1 MSACIVCGIDGSS
14 DAARAASMA
23 ARLARDLDS
32 RALLVHVA
40 DTAGGLAFGL
50 RLPRTGRARRMKK
63 LLKAIAEGLA
73 FPSETE
79 VQLASGDPATELMA
93 VAEREDAELV
103 VVSAHGGGKI
113 SPALLG
119 GVASALMR
127 RCPCPVV
134 VVPPRAIPPLDAEG
148 MKRVVC
154 GVKGRDTDVRVLRLA
169 GDLAARLGADL
180 HAVHSY
186 DPGTAKSAA
195 APGAVDPLEAE
206 RRDAAEGRLALILAE
221 AGVEARARVLA
232 LPTADALERVAGQER
247 AGLTVVGSPE
257 GSAEDV
263 GLGRSAAIR
272 LAAGGTTA
280 LVVLPAEAEL
290 GSGTGHYELAAGTA

>member
-1 MSACIVCGIDGSS
+1 MSACIMCGIDGSS

-32 RALLVHVA
+32 RAFLVHVVE
-40 DTAGGLAFGL
+40 DTGGLPSGL
-50 RLPRTGRARRMKK
+50 SLPRIRRARRMKK
-63 LLKAIAEGLA
+63 LLKAIAEECA
-73 FPSETE
+73 FPRQTE
-79 VQLASGDPATELMA
+79 VHLASGDPATELIA

-103 VVSAHGGGKI
+103 VVSSQGGGKI

-134 VVPPRAIPPLDAEG
+134 VVPPTAIPPLDAEG
-148 MKRVVC
+148 LKRVVC
-154 GVKGRDTDVRVLRLA
+154 GVEGRNTDVHVLRLA

-180 HAVHSY
+180 HAVQSY

-195 APGAVDPLEAE
+195 APPTVDPPEAE
-206 RRDAAEGRLALILAE
+206 RRDAAEGSLALTLAE
-221 AGVEARARVLA
+221 ATVEVRAHVLA
-232 LPTADALERVAGQER
+232 SPTAEALVRVSEQER
-247 AGLTVVGSPE
+247 AGLTVVGPPD
-257 GSAEDV
+257 GSAEHV
-263 GLGRSAAIR
+263 GLGRSVAIQ

-280 LVVLPAEAEL
+280 LVVLPTEAEL
-290 GSGTGHYELAAGTA
+290 GAGTGHYELAASTA